1 MLSSV
6 NSIAEKQSLELGKSK
21 ILQSTTFTHKNEV
34 VQDQYFNKRISKAF
48 YQQNKGSK
56 LFVKQ
61 RKKLYVSTYETITKK
76 WKKKI
81 NKNFNLI
88 EKNIKKEEED

>member
-1 MLSSV
+1 M
-6 NSIAEKQSLELGKSK
+6 GKPN

-34 VQDQYFNKRISKAF
+34 VQDQDFNKRISKAF

-76 WKKKI
+76 KKKPNFNLIQKNINKKKI
-81 NKNFNLI
+81 NHLLYI
-88 EKNIKKEEED
+88 VYSVD